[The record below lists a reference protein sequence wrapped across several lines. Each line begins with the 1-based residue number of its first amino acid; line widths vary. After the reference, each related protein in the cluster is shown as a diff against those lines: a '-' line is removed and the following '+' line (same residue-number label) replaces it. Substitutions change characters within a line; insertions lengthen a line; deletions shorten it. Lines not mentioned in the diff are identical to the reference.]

1 MNFEKILYKIPTKPR
16 PHLLRPYK
24 PPRTLVPGNYTM
36 YFVYIYPSRAV
47 YFFAAQIMRSR
58 GRIHEALTLFQA
70 ATCLNPQNVCNIKQ
84 VGRCLSLLGKHK
96 AALDVFEEAN
106 KVSREPVAV

>member
-1 MNFEKILYKIPTKPR
+1 MQ
-16 PHLLRPYK
+16 
-24 PPRTLVPGNYTM
+24 
-36 YFVYIYPSRAV
+36 A
-47 YFFAAQIMRSR
+47 R

-70 ATCLNPQNVCNIKQ
+70 ATCLNPQNVCNVKQ

-106 KVSREPVAV
+106 KVRRAWLSFKTNMVASDASMLHCVQSRDRHKNHAETSAKTKNLSLIHI